1 MLVALGIVE
10 LPTRIRLLAMTL
22 LLIANL
28 AALGNLFSREQY
40 HNPIFAV
47 PLREIAATIRSE
59 SLPGDVLLADVDIG
73 FQYYWQAQPPSGTQ
87 FFRSEDW
94 PAPQDAV
101 QAAQPPRV
109 WLITFGR
116 DRTRVGDHSDE
127 IRAWL
132 TPRYAQRVERM
143 YVPIDPFYKVIKQWL
158 LGRETYDA
166 KLVVQRYEQVP

>member
-1 MLVALGIVE
+1 M
-10 LPTRIRLLAMTL
+10 
-22 LLIANL
+22 
-28 AALGNLFSREQY
+28 
-40 HNPIFAV
+40 

-73 FQYYWQAQPPSGTQ
+73 FQYYWQTQPPSGTQ

-132 TPRYAQRVERM
+132 TPRYAQGVERK
-143 YVPIDPFYKVIKQWL
+143 YVPIDPLYEAIKQWL

-166 KLVVQRYEQVP
+166 KLVVQRYDRVP